1 MSQLPRYESYKESG
15 VQWLGE
21 IPSHWKL
28 IKNKFIFKFSKGL
41 TITKENLID
50 EGIPCVSYG
59 EVHSKYGFEVDP
71 LKHDLKGVPEIYLE
85 TDPNA
90 LLKKG
95 DFIFADT
102 SEDIKGSGNFTYLNS
117 DVPTFAGYHTVTA
130 KMSICNNPRY
140 LAYVFESDAH
150 RNQVRTLIKG
160 VKVFSITQAILKNT
174 FVWLPSLDEQKI
186 IVDFLD
192 KRLAQVDA
200 LIAKQETLLE
210 KLAEQRVALI
220 SHAVTKGLNPD
231 VEMKETGISWF
242 KQIPK
247 SWDIKQ
253 LKFVITKIQTGS
265 TPPSAVPE
273 YYSSDDIVWYGPAD
287 FTDENYILN
296 ESVKKI
302 SALALEDKV
311 VKPMPKGSIMMIGI
325 GATLGKVAI
334 TNVDCT
340 TNQQINS
347 LISIEDVNAK
357 YLMYQLNSLRDIVK
371 LLSSASTLGIIN
383 QEKTKCLKIIVPSLN
398 DQIEIVE
405 FLDKEL
411 NEISAVKKSVEQTIN
426 KLKEYRSTLI
436 TQVVTGKMDVRNL
449 KVN

>member
-1 MSQLPRYESYKESG
+1 MSQLPRYESYKDSG

-21 IPSHWKL
+21 IPSHWAIVRL
-28 IKNKFIFKFSKGL
+28 DQGCEIVRGNTGFSKADLLEEGQYVALQYGKTYKVDEINNTFSSYVNEEFYKLSQIAMYGDTVLISTSETIEDLGHSCFYARQDIGL
-41 TITKENLID
+41 I
-50 EGIPCVSYG
+50 GG
-59 EVHSKYGFEVDP
+59 EQF
-71 LKHDLKGVPEIYLE
+71 
-85 TDPNA
+85 
-90 LLKKG
+90 LLKVNQEEQLGKYLYYLSKA
-95 DFIFADT
+95 F
-102 SEDIKGSGNFTYLNS
+102 SGYLRKYA
-117 DVPTFAGYHTVTA
+117 TGT
-130 KMSICNNPRY
+130 
-140 LAYVFESDAH
+140 
-150 RNQVRTLIKG
+150 
-160 VKVFSITQAILKNT
+160 KVYRFNTDHLKKIYIPQIPFN
-174 FVWLPSLDEQKI
+174 EQKVI
-186 IVDFLD
+186 ADFLD

-231 VEMKETGISWF
+231 VEMKESGISWF

-247 SWDIKQ
+247 SWDVKQ

-347 LISIEDVNAK
+347 LIPIEDVNAK

-398 DQIEIVE
+398 DQNEIVE

-436 TQVVTGKMDVRNL
+436 TQVVTGKIDVRNL

>member
-1 MSQLPRYESYKESG
+1 MSQLPRYESYKDSG
-15 VQWLGE
+15 VQWLGK
-21 IPSHWKL
+21 IPSHWQVKRMKFLLSEKL
-28 IKNKFIFKFSKGL
+28 KYGANESAEFEDKDQPRYIRITDINDSGALREDTFKSLEIEKAQEYLLDDLDILLARSGATVGKSYLHKKDKVNVACYAGYLIRARFNKENYDPKFINLFLQSKAYWSWIESVNIQA
-41 TITKENLID
+41 TIQN
-50 EGIPCVSYG
+50 VSA
-59 EVHSKYGFEVDP
+59 EKYN
-71 LKHDLKGVPEIYLE
+71 DL
-85 TDPNA
+85 A
-90 LLKKG
+90 L
-95 DFIFADT
+95 
-102 SEDIKGSGNFTYLNS
+102 
-117 DVPTFAGYHTVTA
+117 
-130 KMSICNNPRY
+130 SI
-140 LAYVFESDAH
+140 
-150 RNQVRTLIKG
+150 
-160 VKVFSITQAILKNT
+160 
-174 FVWLPSLDEQKI
+174 PSLAEQKI
-186 IVDFLD
+186 ITDFLD

-231 VEMKETGISWF
+231 VEMKESGISWF

-347 LISIEDVNAK
+347 LIPIEDVNAK

-398 DQIEIVE
+398 DQNEIVE

-411 NEISAVKKSVEQTIN
+411 NEISAIKKSVEQTIN

-436 TQVVTGKMDVRNL
+436 TQVVTGKIDVRNL

>member
-1 MSQLPRYESYKESG
+1 MSQLPRYESYKDSG
-15 VQWLGE
+15 VQWLGG
-21 IPSHWKL
+21 IPSHWAVVRL
-28 IKNKFIFKFSKGL
+28 DQGCEIVRGNTGFSKADLLEEGQYVALQYGRTYKVDEINNTFSSYVNEEFYKLSQIAMYGDTVLISTSETIEDLGHSCFYARQDIGL
-41 TITKENLID
+41 I
-50 EGIPCVSYG
+50 GG
-59 EVHSKYGFEVDP
+59 EQF
-71 LKHDLKGVPEIYLE
+71 
-85 TDPNA
+85 
-90 LLKKG
+90 LLKVNQEEKLG
-95 DFIFADT
+95 
-102 SEDIKGSGNFTYLNS
+102 KYL
-117 DVPTFAGYHTVTA
+117 Y
-130 KMSICNNPRY
+130 Y
-140 LAYVFESDAH
+140 LSKAFSSYLRKYA
-150 RNQVRTLIKG
+150 TG
-160 VKVFSITQAILKNT
+160 TKVYRFNTDHLKKIYIPQIPFN
-174 FVWLPSLDEQKI
+174 EQKI
-186 IVDFLD
+186 IADFLD

-231 VEMKETGISWF
+231 VEMKESGISWF

-247 SWDIKQ
+247 SWDVKQ

-398 DQIEIVE
+398 DQNEIVE

-436 TQVVTGKMDVRNL
+436 TQVVTGKIDVRNL

>member
-1 MSQLPRYESYKESG
+1 MSQLPRYESYKDSG

-21 IPSHWKL
+21 IPSHWAIVRL
-28 IKNKFIFKFSKGL
+28 DQGCEIVRGNTGFSKADLLEEGQYVALQYGKTYKVDEINNTFSSYVNEEFYKLSQIAMYGDTVLISTSETIEDLGHSCFYARQDIGL
-41 TITKENLID
+41 I
-50 EGIPCVSYG
+50 GG
-59 EVHSKYGFEVDP
+59 EQF
-71 LKHDLKGVPEIYLE
+71 
-85 TDPNA
+85 
-90 LLKKG
+90 LLKANQEEQLGKYLYYLSKA
-95 DFIFADT
+95 F
-102 SEDIKGSGNFTYLNS
+102 SGYLRKYA
-117 DVPTFAGYHTVTA
+117 TGT
-130 KMSICNNPRY
+130 
-140 LAYVFESDAH
+140 
-150 RNQVRTLIKG
+150 
-160 VKVFSITQAILKNT
+160 KVYRFNTDHLKKIYIPQIPFN
-174 FVWLPSLDEQKI
+174 EQKVI
-186 IVDFLD
+186 ADFLD

-231 VEMKETGISWF
+231 VEMKESGISWF

-247 SWDIKQ
+247 SWDVKQ

-273 YYSSDDIVWYGPAD
+273 YYSNDDIVWYGPAD

-347 LISIEDVNAK
+347 LIPIEDVNAK

-398 DQIEIVE
+398 DQNEIVE

-436 TQVVTGKMDVRNL
+436 TQVVTGKIDVRNL

>member
-1 MSQLPRYESYKESG
+1 MSQLPRYESYKDSG

-21 IPSHWKL
+21 IPSHWVRTNVKYYYDVQLGKMLQPEAKSVDDINIKYLKAQHVQWEKIDSENMPEMWCSSKELSKYMVSNGDLL
-28 IKNKFIFKFSKGL
+28 IC
-41 TITKENLID
+41 
-50 EGIPCVSYG
+50 EGG
-59 EVHSKYGFEVDP
+59 EVGRCGI
-71 LKHDLKGVPEIYLE
+71 LTNLE
-85 TDPNA
+85 EPAIIQNA
-90 LLKKG
+90 LHRVRNTARADVRYLNY
-95 DFIFADT
+95 FIQHTAQSDWFSILCNKATIAHFT
-102 SEDIKGSGNFTYLNS
+102 SEKL
-117 DVPTFAGYHTVTA
+117 
-130 KMSICNNPRY
+130 
-140 LAYVFESDAH
+140 LALP
-150 RNQVRTLIKG
+150 TLI
-160 VKVFSITQAILKNT
+160 
-174 FVWLPSLDEQKI
+174 PPLDEQKI
-186 IVDFLD
+186 IADFLD

-231 VEMKETGISWF
+231 VEMKESGISWF

-247 SWDIKQ
+247 SWDVKQ

-302 SALALEDKV
+302 SALALEDRV

-347 LISIEDVNAK
+347 LIPIEDVNAK

-398 DQIEIVE
+398 DQNEIVE

-436 TQVVTGKMDVRNL
+436 TQVVTGKIDVRNL

>member
-1 MSQLPRYESYKESG
+1 MSQLPRYESYKDSG

-21 IPSHWKL
+21 IPSHWVRTNVKYYYDVQLGKMLQPEAKSVDDINIKYLKAQHVQWEKIDSENMPEMWCSSKELSKYMVSNGDLL
-28 IKNKFIFKFSKGL
+28 IC
-41 TITKENLID
+41 
-50 EGIPCVSYG
+50 EGG
-59 EVHSKYGFEVDP
+59 EVGRCGI
-71 LKHDLKGVPEIYLE
+71 LTNLE
-85 TDPNA
+85 EPAIIQNA
-90 LLKKG
+90 LHRVRNTARADVRYLNY
-95 DFIFADT
+95 FIQHTAQSDWFSILCNKATIAHFT
-102 SEDIKGSGNFTYLNS
+102 SEKL
-117 DVPTFAGYHTVTA
+117 
-130 KMSICNNPRY
+130 
-140 LAYVFESDAH
+140 LALP
-150 RNQVRTLIKG
+150 TLI
-160 VKVFSITQAILKNT
+160 
-174 FVWLPSLDEQKI
+174 PPLDEQKI
-186 IVDFLD
+186 IADFLD

-231 VEMKETGISWF
+231 VEMKESGISWF

-247 SWDIKQ
+247 SWDVKQ

-347 LISIEDVNAK
+347 LIPIEDVNAK

-398 DQIEIVE
+398 DQNEIVE

-436 TQVVTGKMDVRNL
+436 TQVVTGKIDVRNL

>member
-1 MSQLPRYESYKESG
+1 MSQLTRYKSYKDSG

-21 IPSHWKL
+21 IPSHWAIVRL
-28 IKNKFIFKFSKGL
+28 DQGCEIVRGNTGFSKADLLEEGQYVALQYGKTYKVDEINNTFSSYVNEEFYKLSQIAMYGDTVLISTSETIEDLGHSCFYARQDIGL
-41 TITKENLID
+41 I
-50 EGIPCVSYG
+50 GG
-59 EVHSKYGFEVDP
+59 EQF
-71 LKHDLKGVPEIYLE
+71 
-85 TDPNA
+85 
-90 LLKKG
+90 LLKVNQEEQLGKYLYYLSKA
-95 DFIFADT
+95 F
-102 SEDIKGSGNFTYLNS
+102 SGYLRKYA
-117 DVPTFAGYHTVTA
+117 TGT
-130 KMSICNNPRY
+130 
-140 LAYVFESDAH
+140 
-150 RNQVRTLIKG
+150 
-160 VKVFSITQAILKNT
+160 KVYRFNTDHLKKIYIPQIPFN
-174 FVWLPSLDEQKI
+174 EQKI
-186 IVDFLD
+186 IADFLD

-231 VEMKETGISWF
+231 VEMKESGISWF

-247 SWDIKQ
+247 SWDVKQ

-347 LISIEDVNAK
+347 LIPIEDVNAK

-398 DQIEIVE
+398 DQNEIVE

-411 NEISAVKKSVEQTIN
+411 NEISAIKKSVEQTIN

-436 TQVVTGKMDVRNL
+436 TQVVTGKIDVRNL